1 MNMKINSCIY
11 RLQWKQCG
19 GPDYSNRYK
28 CPSATLAWWENGHL
42 LLGEISSDN
51 PGHWALVT
59 RKYLLV
65 YIMSVADWPSAWHF
79 QFLYYPLFHQ
89 QPPSPKPLPLP
100 LSPPPQPTPSRTP
113 LNHTYYFIMKFILYL
128 CLYIFLGGKKCHL
141 III

>member
-1 MNMKINSCIY
+1 MNMKINICIY

-19 GPDYSNRYK
+19 GPDYSYRYK

-65 YIMSVADWPSAWHF
+65 YIMSVADDPQPDISS
-79 QFLYYPLFHQ
+79 FHIIPFSTK
-89 QPPSPKPLPLP
+89 QPPSQPLL
-100 LSPPPQPTPSRTP
+100 LPPPPTTTT
-113 LNHTYYFIMKFILYL
+113 LNHTYYFINELILYL
-128 CLYIFLGGKKCHL
+128 YYYYYYYYYFYYYYYYYY
-141 III
+141 